1 MSRAPFI
8 PRETLEPM
16 IRTHRALGMTWKEI
30 ARAIGKY
37 HPTYLSLLGA
47 TWNIG
52 SIDCAG
58 AVDRARGADRLN
70 PDGFCTPVANAKS
83 SAASEATPSDTR
95 QAGSH

>member
-8 PRETLEPM
+8 PRETLGPL
-16 IRTHRALGMTWKEI
+16 IRTHRAQGMTWKEI

-58 AVDRARGADRLN
+58 AVDHHQTKHDACGDGIRASAVN
-70 PDGFCTPVANAKS
+70 ANT
-83 SAASEATPSDTR
+83 SAVSEAKPDDTR
-95 QAGSH
+95 PIGSH